1 MLRYVTISNMYIFT
15 IKNASIINIDLLYLQ
30 EGNEE
35 TSNKNGEIELSKQ
48 ADEQKYPEEGLFER
62 ERLKRIIKRYQCIK
76 YYERT

>member
-1 MLRYVTISNMYIFT
+1 MYIFT

-48 ADEQKYPEEGLFER
+48 AE
-62 ERLKRIIKRYQCIK
+62 
-76 YYERT
+76 